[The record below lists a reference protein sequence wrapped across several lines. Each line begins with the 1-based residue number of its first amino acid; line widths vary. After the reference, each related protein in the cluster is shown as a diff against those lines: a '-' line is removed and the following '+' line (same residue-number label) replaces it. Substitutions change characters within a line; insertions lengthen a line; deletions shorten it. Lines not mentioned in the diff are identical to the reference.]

1 MKNTGVIIANDLK
14 VERQKATVSN
24 LHRLGVTNTIVCQ
37 HNGKD
42 FPRVMAGFDRALLD
56 APCSGLGVISR
67 DQSIKVRVCEERS
80 DESKC
85 SFTKS
90 RSGVP
95 RRAQ

>member
-24 LHRLGVTNTIVCQ
+24 LHRLGVKNTITCC
-37 HNGKD
+37 NDGKA
-42 FPRVMAGFDRALLD
+42 FPKVMGNFDRILLD